1 MSDRA
6 KYWERLVV
14 AWEKS
19 GLSQA
24 EFCRRRRLKAVT
36 FSWWKGRLR
45 GWEQRG
51 GTRVNGLAARAHDST
66 RADFVE
72 VALPKSPSVVGS
84 ASMPGFTAE
93 PRNYEIAL
101 TSGRVIRLPHDFDP
115 NIVARLVSA
124 VESC

>member
-6 KYWERLVV
+6 RYWGRLVA
-14 AWEKS
+14 AWENS

-24 EFCRRRRLKAVT
+24 AFCRRRRLKAVT
-36 FSWWKGRLR
+36 FSWWKRRLR
-45 GWEQRG
+45 GSEQRG

-72 VALPKSPSVVGS
+72 VALPKSSSVVGPTLT
-84 ASMPGFTAE
+84 PGFTAE
-93 PRNYEIAL
+93 LRGYEIAL

-115 NIVARLVSA
+115 NIVARLIAA